1 MNKVFFAWQELK
13 KLLVDMQ
20 DGTHAERVEA
30 YPPKVLMTDGN
41 GQYARL
47 RVDVGQ
53 TGFFAGREFRVLK
66 ELSIASGA
74 TQVLKIVSPINSIL
88 YAFGVELTL
97 SQLRV
102 ELVVGGTE
110 SGTFNGAITPFKT
123 NQMTTASDYVHQ
135 VTFATGGSHTGGT
148 VIDAFDIVSGSNVNK
163 AIVQQVDESQPLGF
177 SAGTYYIRMHNTDGA
192 TANGFLK
199 LRYEERP

>member
-53 TGFFAGREFRVLK
+53 TGFFAGREFRILK

-74 TQVLKIVSPINSIL
+74 TQVLKIVSPIDSIL

-102 ELVVGGTE
+102 ELVAGGTE
-110 SGTFNGAITPFKT
+110 SGTFNSAITPFKT
-123 NQMTTASDYVHQ
+123 NQMTTASNYANQ
-135 VTFATGGSHTGGT
+135 VTFATDGSHTGGT

>member
-1 MNKVFFAWQELK
+1 MNKIYPAWQDSL
-13 KLLVDMQ
+13 KLLIDRQ

-30 YPPKVLMTDGN
+30 YPPTVLMTDGD
-41 GQYARL
+41 GSYARL

-53 TGFFAGREFRVLK
+53 TGFFAGREFRVLR
-66 ELSIASGA
+66 EINILSGA
-74 TQVLKIVSPINSIL
+74 TEVLKIVSPINTIL
-88 YAFGVELTL
+88 YAFGVDLTL

-102 ELVVGGTE
+102 ELVAGGTE
-110 SGTFNGAITPFKT
+110 SGAFSSAITPLKT
-123 NQMTTASDYVHQ
+123 NQMTTASSYASQ

-163 AIVQQVDESQPLGF
+163 ATVQQVDESQPLGF
-177 SAGTYYIRMHNTDGA
+177 GAGTYYIRMHNTDGA

>member
-41 GQYARL
+41 GSYARL

-53 TGFFAGREFRVLK
+53 TGFFAGREFRVLE

-74 TQVLKIVSPINSIL
+74 TQVLKIVSPIDSIL

-102 ELVVGGTE
+102 ELVAGGTE
-110 SGTFNGAITPFKT
+110 SGSFATSITPMKT

-148 VIDAFDIVSGSNVNK
+148 VIDAFDIVSGSNENK
-163 AIVQQVDESQPLGF
+163 ATVQQVDESQPLGF

>member
-30 YPPKVLMTDGN
+30 YPPKVLITDGN
-41 GQYARL
+41 GSYARL

-53 TGFFAGREFRVLK
+53 TGFFAGREFRVLR

-74 TQVLKIVSPINSIL
+74 TQVLKIVSPIDSIL

-102 ELVVGGTE
+102 ELVAGGTE
-110 SGTFNGAITPFKT
+110 SGTFNSPITPLKT

-177 SAGTYYIRMHNTDGA
+177 GAGTYYIRMHNTDGA

>member
-20 DGTHAERVEA
+20 DGTHAERIEA

-41 GQYARL
+41 GSYARL

-53 TGFFAGREFRVLK
+53 TGFFAGREFRVLE

-88 YAFGVELTL
+88 YAFGVDLTL

-102 ELVVGGTE
+102 ELVAGGTE
-110 SGTFNGAITPFKT
+110 SGAFNSAITPLKT
-123 NQMTTASDYVHQ
+123 NQMTTASSYASQ

>member
-20 DGTHAERVEA
+20 DGTHAERIEA

-41 GQYARL
+41 GSYARL

-74 TQVLKIVSPINSIL
+74 TQVLKIVSPIDSIL
-88 YAFGVELTL
+88 YAFNVELTL
-97 SQLRV
+97 SQLRI
-102 ELVVGGTE
+102 ELVAGGTE
-110 SGTFNGAITPFKT
+110 SGTFNGVITPLKT
-123 NQMTTASDYVHQ
+123 NQMTTASSYASQ

-163 AIVQQVDESQPLGF
+163 AIVQQVDENQPLGF

>member
-20 DGTHAERVEA
+20 DGTHAERIEA

-41 GQYARL
+41 GSYARL

-53 TGFFAGREFRVLK
+53 TGFFAGREFRVLE

-74 TQVLKIVSPINSIL
+74 TQVLKIVSPIDSIL

-102 ELVVGGTE
+102 ELVAGGTE
-110 SGTFNGAITPFKT
+110 SGTFNGAITPLKT
-123 NQMTTASDYVHQ
+123 NQMTTASSYASQ

-163 AIVQQVDESQPLGF
+163 AIVQQVDENQPLGF

>member
-1 MNKVFFAWQELK
+1 MNKVFFAWQEMK

-41 GQYARL
+41 GAYARL

-53 TGFFAGREFRVLK
+53 TGFFAGREFRILE

-102 ELVVGGTE
+102 ELVAGGTE
-110 SGTFNGAITPFKT
+110 SGTFNGPITPFKT

-135 VTFATGGSHTGGT
+135 VTFATGGGHTGGT

-163 AIVQQVDESQPLGF
+163 AIVQQVDENQPLGF
-177 SAGTYYIRMHNTDGA
+177 GAGTYYIRMHNTDGA

>member
-1 MNKVFFAWQELK
+1 MNKVFFAWQEMK

-41 GQYARL
+41 GSYARL

-74 TQVLKIVSPINSIL
+74 TQVLKIVSPIDSIL
-88 YAFGVELTL
+88 YAFGLELTL

-102 ELVVGGTE
+102 ELVAGGTE
-110 SGTFNGAITPFKT
+110 SGTFNSSITPFKT
-123 NQMTTASDYVHQ
+123 NQMTTASNYASQ

>member
-30 YPPKVLMTDGN
+30 YPPRVLMTDGN

-110 SGTFNGAITPFKT
+110 SGTFNGAITPLKT
-123 NQMTTASDYVHQ
+123 NQMTTASSYASQ

-177 SAGTYYIRMHNTDGA
+177 NAGTYYIRMHNTDGA

>member
-41 GQYARL
+41 GSYARL

-53 TGFFAGREFRVLK
+53 TGFFAGREFRVLE

-102 ELVVGGTE
+102 ELVAGGTE
-110 SGTFNGAITPFKT
+110 SGAFSSVITPFKT
-123 NQMTTASDYVHQ
+123 NQMTTASSYTSQ

-163 AIVQQVDESQPLGF
+163 AIVQQVDENQPLGF

>member
-1 MNKVFFAWQELK
+1 MNKIYPAWQDSL
-13 KLLVDMQ
+13 KLLIDRQ

-30 YPPKVLMTDGN
+30 YPPKVLMTDGD
-41 GQYARL
+41 GSYARL

-53 TGFFAGREFRVLK
+53 TGFFAGREFRVLR
-66 ELSIASGA
+66 EINILSGA
-74 TQVLKIVSPINSIL
+74 TEVLKIVSPINTIL
-88 YAFGVELTL
+88 YAFGVDLTL

-102 ELVVGGTE
+102 ELVAGGTE
-110 SGTFNGAITPFKT
+110 SGAFNGVITPLKT
-123 NQMTTASDYVHQ
+123 NQMTTASSYASQ

-163 AIVQQVDESQPLGF
+163 ATVQQVDESQPLGF
-177 SAGTYYIRMHNTDGA
+177 GAGTYYIRMHNTDGA

>member
-20 DGTHAERVEA
+20 DGTHAERIEA
-30 YPPKVLMTDGN
+30 YPPKVLMTDNN

-102 ELVVGGTE
+102 ELVTGGTE
-110 SGTFNGAITPFKT
+110 SGTFNSGITPFKT

-192 TANGFLK
+192 TAKGFLK

>member
-20 DGTHAERVEA
+20 DGTHAERIEA
-30 YPPKVLMTDGN
+30 YPPKVLMTDDN
-41 GQYARL
+41 GSYARL

-53 TGFFAGREFRVLK
+53 TGFFAGREFRVLR

-74 TQVLKIVSPINSIL
+74 TQVLKIVSPIDSIL

-102 ELVVGGTE
+102 ELVAGGTE
-110 SGTFNGAITPFKT
+110 SGTFNSAITPFKT

-148 VIDAFDIVSGSNVNK
+148 VIDAFDIVSGSNINK

-177 SAGTYYIRMHNTDGA
+177 NAGTYYIRMHNTDGA

>member
-53 TGFFAGREFRVLK
+53 TGFFAGREFRVLE

-102 ELVVGGTE
+102 ELVAGGTE
-110 SGTFNGAITPFKT
+110 SGAFNGVITPLKT
-123 NQMTTASDYVHQ
+123 NQMTTASSYASQ

-163 AIVQQVDESQPLGF
+163 ATVQQVDESQPLGF

>member
-30 YPPKVLMTDGN
+30 YPPKVLMTDNN

-53 TGFFAGREFRVLK
+53 TGFFAGREFRVLE

-74 TQVLKIVSPINSIL
+74 TQVLKIVSPIDSIL

-102 ELVVGGTE
+102 ELVAGGTE
-110 SGTFNGAITPFKT
+110 SGTFNSVITPFKT
-123 NQMTTASDYVHQ
+123 NQMTTASSYTSQ

-148 VIDAFDIVSGSNVNK
+148 MIDAFDIVSGSNVNK

>member
-30 YPPKVLMTDGN
+30 YPPKVLITDGN
-41 GQYARL
+41 GSYARL

-97 SQLRV
+97 SQLRI
-102 ELVVGGTE
+102 ELVAGGTE
-110 SGTFNGAITPFKT
+110 SGAFSSVITPFKT

-135 VTFATGGSHTGGT
+135 ATFATGGSHTGGT

>member
-20 DGTHAERVEA
+20 DGTHAERIEA

-74 TQVLKIVSPINSIL
+74 TQVLKIVSPIDSIL

-102 ELVVGGTE
+102 ELVAGGTE
-110 SGTFNGAITPFKT
+110 SGTFNSAITPFKT

>member
-20 DGTHAERVEA
+20 DGTHAERIEA

-41 GQYARL
+41 GSYARL

-53 TGFFAGREFRVLK
+53 TGFFAGREFRVIE

-74 TQVLKIVSPINSIL
+74 TQVLKIVSPIDSIL

-102 ELVVGGTE
+102 ELVAGGTE
-110 SGTFNGAITPFKT
+110 SGAFSSAITPLKT

-177 SAGTYYIRMHNTDGA
+177 NAGTYYIRMRNTDGA

>member
-13 KLLVDMQ
+13 KMLVDMQ
-20 DGTHAERVEA
+20 DGTHAERIEA

-53 TGFFAGREFRVLK
+53 TGFFAGREFRVLR
-66 ELSIASGA
+66 EFSIASGA
-74 TQVLKIVSPINSIL
+74 TQVFKIVSPINSIL
-88 YAFGVELTL
+88 YGFSVDLTI

-102 ELVVGGTE
+102 ELVAGGTE
-110 SGTFNGAITPFKT
+110 SGSFATSITPFKT
-123 NQMTTASDYVHQ
+123 NQMTTASSYTGQ
-135 VTFATGGSHTGGT
+135 VTFTTGGGHTGGL
-148 VIDAFDIVSGSNVNK
+148 VVDAFDIVSGSNVNK
-163 AIVQQVDESQPLGF
+163 AIVQQVDENQPLGF
-177 SAGTYYIRMHNTDGA
+177 SAGNYYLRLHNTDSA

>member
-13 KLLVDMQ
+13 KMLVDMQ
-20 DGTHAERVEA
+20 DGTHAERIEA
-30 YPPKVLMTDGN
+30 YPPKVLMTDAN

-53 TGFFAGREFRVLK
+53 TGFFAGREFRVLR
-66 ELSIASGA
+66 EFTIASGA
-74 TQVLKIVSPINSIL
+74 TQVFKIVSPINSIL
-88 YAFGVELTL
+88 YAFSVDLTI

-102 ELVVGGTE
+102 ELVAGGTE
-110 SGTFNGAITPFKT
+110 SGSFATAITPFKT
-123 NQMTTASDYVHQ
+123 NQMTTASNYASQ

-163 AIVQQVDESQPLGF
+163 AVVQQVDESQPLGF
-177 SAGTYYIRMHNTDGA
+177 NAGTYYIRMHNTDGA
-192 TANGFLK
+192 TAKGFLK

>member
-1 MNKVFFAWQELK
+1 MNKVFFAWQEMK

-41 GQYARL
+41 GNYARL

-53 TGFFAGREFRVLK
+53 TGFFAGREFRVLE
-66 ELSIASGA
+66 ELNIASGA

-88 YAFGVELTL
+88 YAFGVDLTL

-102 ELVVGGTE
+102 ELVAGGTE
-110 SGTFNGAITPFKT
+110 SGTFNSVITPLKT
-123 NQMTTASDYVHQ
+123 NQMTTASSYASQ
-135 VTFATGGSHTGGT
+135 ATFATGGSHTGGT

>member
-1 MNKVFFAWQELK
+1 MNKVFFAWQEMK

-20 DGTHAERVEA
+20 DGTHAERIEA

-41 GQYARL
+41 GSYARL

-53 TGFFAGREFRVLK
+53 TGFFAGREFRVLE

-102 ELVVGGTE
+102 ELVAGGTE
-110 SGTFNGAITPFKT
+110 SGAFSSVITPLKT

>member
-47 RVDVGQ
+47 RVDLGQ
-53 TGFFAGREFRVLK
+53 TGFFAGREFRILE
-66 ELSIASGA
+66 ELNIASGA

-102 ELVVGGTE
+102 ELVAGGTE
-110 SGTFNGAITPFKT
+110 SGAFSSAITPLKT
-123 NQMTTASDYVHQ
+123 NQMTTASSYASQ

-148 VIDAFDIVSGSNVNK
+148 VIDAFDIVSGSNENK
-163 AIVQQVDESQPLGF
+163 ATVQQVDESQPLGF
-177 SAGTYYIRMHNTDGA
+177 SAGTFYIRMHNTDGA

>member
-30 YPPKVLMTDGN
+30 YPPKVLMTDNN

-66 ELSIASGA
+66 ELSIESGA

-110 SGTFNGAITPFKT
+110 SGTFNSVITPLKT
-123 NQMTTASDYVHQ
+123 NQMTTASNYASQ

-163 AIVQQVDESQPLGF
+163 AIVQQVDENQPLGF

>member
-20 DGTHAERVEA
+20 DGTHAERIEA

-41 GQYARL
+41 GSYARL

-74 TQVLKIVSPINSIL
+74 TQVLKIVSPIDSIL

-110 SGTFNGAITPFKT
+110 SGTFNGAITPLKT
-123 NQMTTASDYVHQ
+123 NQMTTASDYASQ

-192 TANGFLK
+192 TAKGFLK

>member
-20 DGTHAERVEA
+20 DGTHAERIEA

-102 ELVVGGTE
+102 ELVAGGTE

-148 VIDAFDIVSGSNVNK
+148 VIDAFDIVSGNNVNK
-163 AIVQQVDESQPLGF
+163 AIVQQVDENQPLGF

>member
-20 DGTHAERVEA
+20 DGTHAERIEA
-30 YPPKVLMTDGN
+30 YPPKVLMTDNN

-74 TQVLKIVSPINSIL
+74 TQVLKIVSPIDSIL

-110 SGTFNGAITPFKT
+110 SGTFNSPITPFRT
-123 NQMTTASDYVHQ
+123 NQMTTASDY
-135 VTFATGGSHTGGT
+135 T
-148 VIDAFDIVSGSNVNK
+148 
-163 AIVQQVDESQPLGF
+163 SQ
-177 SAGTYYIRMHNTDGA
+177 
-192 TANGFLK
+192 
-199 LRYEERP
+199 

>member
-41 GQYARL
+41 GSYARL

-53 TGFFAGREFRVLK
+53 TGFFAGREFRVLR
-66 ELSIASGA
+66 ELNIASGA

-88 YAFGVELTL
+88 YAFSVDLTL

-102 ELVVGGTE
+102 ELVAGGTE
-110 SGTFNGAITPFKT
+110 SGIFNSGITPLKT
-123 NQMTTASDYVHQ
+123 NQMTTASNYASQ

-177 SAGTYYIRMHNTDGA
+177 NAGTYYIRMHNTDGA

>member
-1 MNKVFFAWQELK
+1 MNKVFFAWQEMK

-41 GQYARL
+41 GSYARL

-88 YAFGVELTL
+88 YAFGVDLTL

-102 ELVVGGTE
+102 ELVAGGTE
-110 SGTFNGAITPFKT
+110 SGAFNSVITPLKT
-123 NQMTTASDYVHQ
+123 NQMTTASSYASQ

-148 VIDAFDIVSGSNVNK
+148 VIDAFDIVSGSNENK
-163 AIVQQVDESQPLGF
+163 ATVQQVDESQPLGF

>member
-20 DGTHAERVEA
+20 DGTHAERIEA

-53 TGFFAGREFRVLK
+53 TGFFAGREFRVLE

-110 SGTFNGAITPFKT
+110 SGTFNGAIMPLKT
-123 NQMTTASDYVHQ
+123 NQMTTASNYASQ

-148 VIDAFDIVSGSNVNK
+148 VIDAFDIVSGSNENK
-163 AIVQQVDESQPLGF
+163 ATVQQVDESQPLGF

>member
-20 DGTHAERVEA
+20 DGTHAERIEA

-41 GQYARL
+41 GSYARL

-53 TGFFAGREFRVLK
+53 TGFFAGREFRVLE

-88 YAFGVELTL
+88 YAFGVDLTL

-102 ELVVGGTE
+102 ELVAGGTE
-110 SGTFNGAITPFKT
+110 SGTFNGVITPLKT

-135 VTFATGGSHTGGT
+135 VTFTTGGSHTGGT
-148 VIDAFDIVSGSNVNK
+148 IIDAFDIVSGSNVNK

-177 SAGTYYIRMHNTDGA
+177 SAGTYYIRVHNTDGA

>member
-30 YPPKVLMTDGN
+30 YPPRVLMTDGN

-53 TGFFAGREFRVLK
+53 TGFFAGREFRVLE

-74 TQVLKIVSPINSIL
+74 TQVLKIVSPIDSIL

-102 ELVVGGTE
+102 ELVAGGTE
-110 SGTFNGAITPFKT
+110 SGTFNSAITPLKT
-123 NQMTTASDYVHQ
+123 NQMTTASSYASQ

-148 VIDAFDIVSGSNVNK
+148 VIDAFDIVSGSNENK
-163 AIVQQVDESQPLGF
+163 ATVQQVDESQPLGF